1 MADLALHREISASKI
16 KGDPPAGTASA
27 ALSGTA
33 AGPSAADSTCTA
45 PVAREL
51 TELACEESPG
61 ETAVNPSDGSDKD
74 PTAS

>member
-1 MADLALHREISASKI
+1 MADQAPDRETSASKI
-16 KGDPPAGTASA
+16 KGEPPAGTANA

-33 AGPSAADSTCTA
+33 AGPSAAGSTCSA

-51 TELACEESPG
+51 AELTCEESPG
-61 ETAVNPSDGSDKD
+61 ETAVNPSDGSARD

>member
-1 MADLALHREISASKI
+1 MVAELALPRETSASKI

-33 AGPSAADSTCTA
+33 AGARGADRICSA
-45 PVAREL
+45 PVAQVAAKL
-51 TELACEESPG
+51 LFEESPG
-61 ETAVNPSDGSDKD
+61 ETSDESDED

>member
-1 MADLALHREISASKI
+1 MADLALHQEISGSKI

-33 AGPSAADSTCTA
+33 AGPSAADSTCSA
-45 PVAREL
+45 PVAH
-51 TELACEESPG
+51 ELAKLLHEESLG
-61 ETAVNPSDGSDKD
+61 DTAVNPSDGSDRD

>member
-1 MADLALHREISASKI
+1 MADLALYRETSASKI

-33 AGPSAADSTCTA
+33 AGPSTADSTCSA

-51 TELACEESPG
+51 AKPLCEESPG
-61 ETAVNPSDGSDKD
+61 EMAVNPSDGSDKD